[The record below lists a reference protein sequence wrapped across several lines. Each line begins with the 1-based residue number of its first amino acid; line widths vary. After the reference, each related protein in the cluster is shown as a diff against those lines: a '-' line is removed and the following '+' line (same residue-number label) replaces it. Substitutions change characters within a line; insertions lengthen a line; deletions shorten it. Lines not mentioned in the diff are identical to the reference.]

1 MVPLGA
7 IFGGPVGGWAI
18 DRLGRKGTIMFC
30 VIPFELGWLLLAYA
44 QNRGML
50 YAGRIITGLACG
62 IISLA
67 VPVSFG
73 IVRMFSNVVVMD
85 GRVTMWGRERGRF
98 FPLQGLLE
106 PTILIYTNKVFSYQL
121 LQRASKLCL
130 LYS

>member
-1 MVPLGA
+1 
-7 IFGGPVGGWAI
+7 
-18 DRLGRKGTIMFC
+18 MFC

-85 GRVTMWGRERGRF
+85 GMVTMWGRERGRF